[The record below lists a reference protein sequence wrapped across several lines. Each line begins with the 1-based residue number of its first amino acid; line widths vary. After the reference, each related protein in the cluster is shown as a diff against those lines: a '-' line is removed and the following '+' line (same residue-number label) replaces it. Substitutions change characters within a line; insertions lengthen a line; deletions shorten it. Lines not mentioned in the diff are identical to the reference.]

1 MQDEYSSDMIA
12 NNGISRVPKLPQPH
26 TDILEFIKEIKSME
40 RLLSAY
46 GQNFWCE
53 RLCKVREI
61 AERSDGHSI
70 DRFLALFGGMGSL
83 NDVVLTVQFDP
94 TKLSTITMPTDVNS
108 AFAAHRTR
116 AYELA
121 QSLR

>member
-1 MQDEYSSDMIA
+1 MIT
-12 NNGISRVPKLPQPH
+12 NNGISRVPKLPQTHP
-26 TDILEFIKEIKSME
+26 DIFEFTQEIKSME
-40 RLLSAY
+40 RLLSAF

-53 RLCKVREI
+53 KLCKVREI

-70 DRFLALFGGMGSL
+70 DRFLGFFGGMGSL
-83 NDVVLTVQFDP
+83 SDVVLTVQSDP
-94 TKLSTITMPTDVNS
+94 NKLPTITTPPDANS

>member
-1 MQDEYSSDMIA
+1 MQDEYFSNMIA
-12 NNGISRVPKLPQPH
+12 NNSISRVPTLPQTHP
-26 TDILEFIKEIKSME
+26 DILEFVQEIQSME

-46 GQNFWCE
+46 GQNFWYE
-53 RLCKVREI
+53 KLCKVREI

-70 DRFLALFGGMGSL
+70 DKFLGFFGGMGSL
-83 NDVVLTVQFDP
+83 SDVVLTLQSDP
-94 TKLSTITMPTDVNS
+94 NKLSTITMPPDANS